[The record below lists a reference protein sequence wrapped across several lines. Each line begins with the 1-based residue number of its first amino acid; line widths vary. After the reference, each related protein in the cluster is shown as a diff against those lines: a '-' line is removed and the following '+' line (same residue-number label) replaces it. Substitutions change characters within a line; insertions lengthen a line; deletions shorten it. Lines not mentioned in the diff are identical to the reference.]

1 MFGQYKRIS
10 RTFLAIF
17 VSAFLLVA
25 TLPSV
30 NAATRN
36 PSPSVTSR
44 TSPNGKASPTPT
56 PKSSLLPLNA
66 VYADTNVPQI
76 SDISSFSETVDGT
89 FVLTVALSARIH
101 RNTISSINI
110 GLAQKTTQ
118 GAYVDPIFQEPCTK
132 LSNIS
137 VSSLNT
143 AGDST
148 ALQSRAVDGDWYLE
162 KYVLTSKT
170 PVGTNQQPCQGQYLI
185 TSMAIVDAAKHT
197 LNVVANV
204 ASTVAVASTSST
216 SSSGATRNQTPSSA
230 AGKNNDTAIMTSNIW
245 NTRIDLAPCSAGTN
259 VLPTITT
266 SSATRGTPTQTIT
279 PATIIQTN
287 RVACAPTINIDFA
300 RPLITIVAN
309 LDATATSTITGVGLG
324 SGLPIFDYAAVGP
337 IDTDVVKLNKQLKDL
352 KKKNSALSAE
362 LAKYKKSKTSVT
374 KPKPLSSPSAAR
386 RNPLTNGQNPG
397 RQNMNPSTGSNG
409 AYPQG
414 TRAPTR
420 RSTPSPAR

>member
-1 MFGQYKRIS
+1 M
-10 RTFLAIF
+10 TFVFA
-17 VSAFLLVA
+17 AA
-25 TLPSV
+25 LPSL

-36 PSPSVTSR
+36 PSPSVTGR

-76 SDISSFSETVDGT
+76 SDISSYSETVDGQ
-89 FVLTVALSARIH
+89 FVLTVALNARIH

-132 LSNIS
+132 LGNIS
-137 VSSLNT
+137 VSTLNT

-148 ALQSRAVDGDWYLE
+148 ALQSRSVDGDWYLE
-162 KYVLTSKT
+162 KYVLTSKSAT
-170 PVGTNQQPCQGQYLI
+170 GTNQQPCQGQYLI

-197 LNVVANV
+197 LNVIANV
-204 ASTVAVASTSST
+204 ASTVAVASTNPT
-216 SSSGATRNQTPSSA
+216 SSSGAQRVQTPSNT

-266 SSATRGTPTQTIT
+266 SSASKGTPTQVIT

-287 RVACAPTINIDFA
+287 RVACAPTINIDFS

-309 LDATATSTITGVGLG
+309 PDITSANTITGVGLG
-324 SGLPIFDYAAVGP
+324 GGLPIFDYAAVGP
-337 IDTDVVKLNKQLKDL
+337 IDTDVVKLNQQIKDL
-352 KKKNSALSAE
+352 KKKNSKLSAE
-362 LAKYKKSKTSVT
+362 LAKYKKAKTTVT
-374 KPKPLSSPSAAR
+374 KPKPMSSPTSAR
-386 RNPLTNGQNPG
+386 RNPLTNGQNSG
-397 RQNMNPSTGSNG
+397 RQNMNPSQGSNG
-409 AYPQG
+409 AYPQPSR
-414 TRAPTR
+414 TPVR